1 MDNYLNFENKTIL
14 ITGGSSGIG
23 QQTAITLSKL
33 GAKVILVA
41 RSKERL
47 QETVDKLDGSGHT
60 FYCLDLSDTL
70 AIEPAVKQIV
80 DECGPVD
87 GLVYAAGIDISLP
100 IQLFKPEKVQEVFAV
115 NYFGFIETI
124 RQLCKKG
131 RFNYGMRI
139 VGLSSVASK
148 CGDKI
153 HTAYSASKAAMDASV
168 RCLAKELADKG
179 IFINTIAPAMTDTN
193 IFKEFYSKHGD
204 EAKNELIKRQYL
216 GIGNVEDVA
225 NAIAFL
231 LSDGA
236 RFMTGSTMMY
246 DGGFTS
252 N

>member
-1 MDNYLNFENKTIL
+1 MNNYLDFKGKTFI

-23 QQTAITLSKL
+23 RQTSITLSKF
-33 GAKVILVA
+33 GARIILIA
-41 RSKERL
+41 RSEERL
-47 QETVDKLDGSGHT
+47 KSVIKELYGSGHSY
-60 FYCLDLSDTL
+60 YCLDLSNVSS
-70 AIEPAVKQIV
+70 IESVIKQII
-80 DECGPVD
+80 DDCGPVD

-100 IQLFKPEKVQEVFAV
+100 IQLFKPEKVKEVFDV
-115 NYFGFIETI
+115 NYFGFVEMV

-131 RFNYGMRI
+131 RFNYGTRI

-168 RCLAKELADKG
+168 RCLAKELAEKG

-193 IFKEFYSKHGD
+193 IYKEFYAKHGD
-204 EAKNELIKRQYL
+204 EAKNELTKRQYL

-231 LSDGA
+231 MSEGA
-236 RFMTGSTMMY
+236 KFMTGSTMMY